1 MIQRKSNKGVIID
14 METLLSMNSDELAV
28 GNMKVNAAGDV
39 LGDKGE
45 VIQKAEDRVKAY
57 YEANPKSSTA
67 QSSLKGAMPDVPE
80 QVQSDMAP
88 ELKTAEAEKTEANQS
103 VMDQVDPASVPAP
116 DVIQE
121 EVTMVDEERT
131 IVSYK
136 EVELPNG
143 DIEMVPVYEDDWTE
157 DDKA

>member
-1 MIQRKSNKGVIID
+1 
-14 METLLSMNSDELAV
+14 
-28 GNMKVNAAGDV
+28 
-39 LGDKGE
+39 
-45 VIQKAEDRVKAY
+45 
-57 YEANPKSSTA
+57 
-67 QSSLKGAMPDVPE
+67 MPDVPE

-121 EVTMVDEERT
+121 EVTKVDEDRT

>member
-1 MIQRKSNKGVIID
+1 MVTRKSNKGVVID
-14 METLLSMNSDELAV
+14 MESLLAQSGDERAV
-28 GNMKVNAAGDV
+28 GNMNVNARGDV
-39 LGDKGE
+39 VGAQGE
-45 VIQKAEDRVKAY
+45 IVKKAEDRVKAY

-67 QSSLKGAMPDVPE
+67 QQSLKGAMHDTPE

-88 ELKTAEAEKTEANQS
+88 ELKTAEAERTEASQS

-116 DVIQE
+116 ETIQE
-121 EVTMVDEERT
+121 EVSKVDENRT
-131 IVSYK
+131 VVSYK

-157 DDKA
+157 DD

>member
-1 MIQRKSNKGVIID
+1 MVARKSNKGVVID
-14 METLLSMNSDELAV
+14 MESLLAQSGDERAV
-28 GNMKVNAAGDV
+28 GNMNVNARGDV
-39 LGDKGE
+39 VGAQGE
-45 VIQKAEDRVKAY
+45 IIQKAEDRVKAY

-67 QSSLKGAMPDVPE
+67 QQSLKGAMPDTPE

-88 ELKTAEAEKTEANQS
+88 ELKTAEAEKTEASQS

-116 DVIQE
+116 ETIQE
-121 EVTMVDEERT
+121 EVSKVDENRT
-131 IVSYK
+131 VVSYK

-157 DDKA
+157 DD

>member
-1 MIQRKSNKGVIID
+1 
-14 METLLSMNSDELAV
+14 
-28 GNMKVNAAGDV
+28 
-39 LGDKGE
+39 
-45 VIQKAEDRVKAY
+45 
-57 YEANPKSSTA
+57 
-67 QSSLKGAMPDVPE
+67 
-80 QVQSDMAP
+80 
-88 ELKTAEAEKTEANQS
+88 
-103 VMDQVDPASVPAP
+103 MDQVDPASVPAP